1 MAKKNT
7 KFNNYSPEIKKE
19 AVEVYLNGKNGGL
32 GSVCKKYGIRDKH
45 TLRDWIK
52 KYKKDPESLKVDGRY
67 LRKTDDPN
75 KGRPKKIDLEFMSK
89 DEQIEYLKMEND
101 ILKKRRLFAKI
112 TESTKICHNI

>member
-45 TLRDWIK
+45 
-52 KYKKDPESLKVDGRY
+52 
-67 LRKTDDPN
+67 
-75 KGRPKKIDLEFMSK
+75 
-89 DEQIEYLKMEND
+89 
-101 ILKKRRLFAKI
+101 
-112 TESTKICHNI
+112 

>member
-1 MAKKNT
+1 MK
-7 KFNNYSPEIKKE
+7 
-19 AVEVYLNGKNGGL
+19 KNGGL

-67 LRKTDDPN
+67 LRKTDNPN

-101 ILKKRRLFAKI
+101 ILKKAKALCKNYG
-112 TESTKICHNI
+112 EH